1 MLSDID
7 EILRVSGLEVD
18 FVQCSMVRFRTECQ
32 EKRAQNKKVLDGA
45 DRVASFQ
52 ERSAQVLRCMV
63 LKALL
68 GVDYCEL
75 SSLLAHSALYRKL
88 CMLRDSEDIRVLSK
102 SELRDYSEWLP
113 AELWVWNS
121 ELTPE
126 RVHKTLDEFKAAGF
140 GGVFVHPRPGLVTG
154 YLGEEWFVLWREAR
168 EHCVKL
174 SGEVVSARCG
184 PARKISKLHG
194 TVGPE
199 RQQAVVEYLTVAS
212 LGHLTQKRTVYEVVH
227 GGSLFWQREEKGRRD
242 LCGDPAP
249 PR

>member
-1 MLSDID
+1 LCQALKTVRRCKDYKLEVRLLSDID

-154 YLGEEWFVLWREAR
+154 YLGEEWFVLWREAL

-174 SGEVVSARCG
+174 SGEVVS
-184 PARKISKLHG
+184 
-194 TVGPE
+194 
-199 RQQAVVEYLTVAS
+199 VVTCQDAGLRGKSPSYTAL
-212 LGHLTQKRTVYEVVH
+212 
-227 GGSLFWQREEKGRRD
+227 
-242 LCGDPAP
+242 
-249 PR
+249 